1 MKKIIILPA
10 LFMAVTA
17 FAATKGETNDYF
29 GYDYNKL
36 DVASEFA
43 RLQGGQTESTAV
55 YGAALVP
62 DSTLVYQS
70 NAVAGYVVNEA
81 PKTNVVAGYFQARN
95 NASGTHSWGTNPVC
109 ATTAGFVD
117 QICTGEEIDINAANA
132 RDNVTGSAIMGYWTA
147 QPSSPTGYEV
157 GPPGSPAGTSF
168 KWAQSFFSLS
178 GAAYYAFVA
187 GYAQASGTSLSSQPI
202 AYLSMTP
209 AGTSSLSR
217 EYADWNGNAVWRTN
231 RLSVS
236 TVQPN
241 VGPCGHANQGSM
253 AVVIDA
259 TGPLS
264 YMGTYVSGG
273 SITAQ
278 IICSFD
284 GSTYAWL
291 TH

>member
-109 ATTAGFVD
+109 ATTTGFVD
-117 QICTGEEIDINAANA
+117 QICTGEEIDINANNA
-132 RDNVTGSAIMGYWTA
+132 RDNVTGSAILGYWTA

-157 GPPGSPAGTSF
+157 GPPASPAGTSF
-168 KWAQSFFSLS
+168 QWEQSFFSLP

-187 GYAQASGTSLSSQPI
+187 GYTRARGTSLSSQPI

-209 AGTSSLSR
+209 SGTSSLSR
-217 EYADWNGNAVWRTN
+217 EFADWNGNAVWHVG
-231 RLSVS
+231 RLSAS

-241 VGPCGHANQGSM
+241 VGPCGQTNQGSM

-264 YMGTYVSGG
+264 YMGAYVSGG

-284 GSTYAWL
+284 GSKYAWL